1 MHLVQVTA
9 CVLMADDNSSSSA
22 VLVASEGYSNAL
34 RLFNSMI
41 TLLEWQEAISSYS
54 HDQLACKQA
63 AADLRYI
70 WTFFLGGDSFL
81 QMAPFCLYHSLLF
94 TSVIILL
101 FRINWNKSTRQ
112 SGLLLSRYFQISS
125 ADHHLLLKAY
135 AKSCLWFI
143 AIYSHSLWQWAIK
156 FILYL

>member
-1 MHLVQVTA
+1 
-9 CVLMADDNSSSSA
+9 MADDNSSSSA

-70 WTFFLGGDSFL
+70 
-81 QMAPFCLYHSLLF
+81 
-94 TSVIILL
+94 
-101 FRINWNKSTRQ
+101 
-112 SGLLLSRYFQISS
+112 
-125 ADHHLLLKAY
+125 
-135 AKSCLWFI
+135 
-143 AIYSHSLWQWAIK
+143 
-156 FILYL
+156 